1 MWQWLKSAVGRKLAS
16 LIITPIIIS
25 LFTFINQFL
34 PVGSQFTPEQM
45 TAIIERILEALM
57 VFIAGQSVADT
68 VNGSPGRPK
77 VIPVDTSPV
86 SANIVPNNGAPSTEQ

>member
-34 PVGSQFTPEQM
+34 PAGSQFTPDQM
-45 TAIIERILEALM
+45 TAIVERILDALM
-57 VFIAGQSVADT
+57 VFLVAQGTADT
-68 VNGSPGRPK
+68 INGSPSRPK
-77 VIPVDTSPV
+77 PVIPDINPV
-86 SANIVPNNGAPSTEQ
+86 SANVVSNEGTPSTAQ